1 MARVDYGIEE
11 ARATMENV
19 ASGCDESYI
28 IVAEFPEID
37 YVLAYRGGKYEP
49 WVAAWGYNGKNCWTQ
64 GHYFATINGAMK
76 YIQYLKDKIPYERMD
91 ELASKAIDGLFENDP
106 YEAETYC
113 EETLELTDYEREYF
127 GIKDKIEEE
136 LEW

>member
-64 GHYFATINGAMK
+64 GHYFATINGAMR
-76 YIQYLKDKIPYERMD
+76 YIQYVLDKIPYERMD
-91 ELASKAIDGLFENDP
+91 ELASKAIDGLFENDS
-106 YEAETYC
+106 YEAEKYC